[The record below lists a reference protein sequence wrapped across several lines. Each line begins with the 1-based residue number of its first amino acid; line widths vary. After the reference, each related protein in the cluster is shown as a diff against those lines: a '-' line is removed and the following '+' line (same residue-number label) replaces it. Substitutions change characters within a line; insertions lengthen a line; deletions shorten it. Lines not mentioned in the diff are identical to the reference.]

1 MSKRKPKDG
10 HDPATAAAP
19 SQLAERSV
27 IDLILDIKEKRVL
40 PKLLSPEDRRA
51 CVAHLGTEG
60 MSIAEIAQ
68 FLSCSDR
75 TIFRDRQ
82 ALQEEAA
89 LRPDSNFA
97 ARVAGQVI
105 AQAMM
110 CMERISRIGRDRLT
124 MPETRL
130 DAWKACFSVY
140 TEQIR
145 LLQSLGYLPTAA
157 QQVSAKLT
165 HSIQDIPSMEVIQQ
179 EIKRLTVIMQTDGGL
194 STVDVQ
200 EVEAL
205 AARAVVAAE
214 LEAQAKAAREEL
226 SS

>member
-1 MSKRKPKDG
+1 MSRRRPKDG
-10 HDPATAAAP
+10 HDPAAGAAP
-19 SQLAERSV
+19 SQLTERSV
-27 IDLILDIKEKRVL
+27 IDLILDIKEKRVA
-40 PKLLSPEDRRA
+40 PKLLSPEDRRG

-89 LRPDSNFA
+89 LRPDPDFA

-130 DAWKACFSVY
+130 DAWKACYAVY
-140 TEQIR
+140 TDQIR

-157 QQVSAKLT
+157 QQVNAKLT
-165 HSIQDIPSMEVIQQ
+165 HSIQDIPTMEVIQE
-179 EIKRLTVIMQTDGGL
+179 EIKRLTVIMQTDGGP

-205 AARAVVAAE
+205 AARADVAAQ
-214 LEAQAKAAREEL
+214 LAATAKAAREEL
-226 SS
+226 NS